1 MRGLVA
7 SGSAVV
13 WSVLENAA
21 VAAAAARPFDANQ
34 QNKRASCWNNFCGS
48 MNMCVSVCVVAY
60 VCRLAGSLAGSL
72 TCAQGKQIG
81 KLEGGAGE
89 GVDPEI
95 SGNICFST
103 AGPKIYSSGKN
114 VFGHP

>member
-1 MRGLVA
+1 MCA
-7 SGSAVV
+7 GS
-13 WSVLENAA
+13 
-21 VAAAAARPFDANQ
+21 
-34 QNKRASCWNNFCGS
+34 
-48 MNMCVSVCVVAY
+48 
-60 VCRLAGSLAGSL
+60 AGSLAGSL

-95 SGNICFST
+95 SGNICSST
-103 AGPKIYSSGKN
+103 AGPKIYSGGKN